1 MGLDLTA
8 QEEETTTTL
17 CKNREVEL
25 FSYSNVTN
33 RTSFSLWYEVTQD
46 MLCIQM
52 TASTALC
59 LETVNQAHSVLE
71 VHSYLR
77 AQTDIALPLDVTDR
91 QKETKIGE
99 RIQE

>member
-1 MGLDLTA
+1 
-8 QEEETTTTL
+8 
-17 CKNREVEL
+17 
-25 FSYSNVTN
+25 
-33 RTSFSLWYEVTQD
+33 
-46 MLCIQM
+46 MLCIQT

-71 VHSYLR
+71 VHGYSR

-99 RIQE
+99 RIQG